1 MMNWRDYLTPGEA
14 HTLGVYEDRRA
25 DRRGEVETLSQ
36 AIARIR
42 NTCVNRARRA
52 SR

>member
-1 MMNWRDYLTPGEA
+1 MNWRDHLTPAEE
-14 HTLGVYEDRRA
+14 HLIGVYEDRRA
-25 DRRGEVETLSQ
+25 DRRGEVEKLSQ